1 MILHGNQRGGYKDL
15 ALHLLKD
22 ENERI
27 ELFELRGFASDDLLG
42 ALQESYAISR
52 ATRCK
57 QHLFSLSLNPPKDAD
72 VPARDFEAAIDQ
84 AEENLG
90 LQGQPRAIIFHDK
103 RGMDGELRRHAHA
116 VWCRIDTEE
125 MKAVQLSFT
134 HKKLRE
140 VSRELFLAHGWRMPD
155 GLIDSRNRDVRN
167 MTLAEWQQ
175 AKRAGRDPKET
186 KALFQDC
193 WSISDSRAA
202 FAAALAEKGFV
213 LAKGKRG
220 HVAVDHT
227 GEVYPVSRWT
237 GFKAKE
243 VRARLGDPGD
253 LPGVETA
260 QRQAAKIITERL
272 EALKTQEA
280 LAAEAKQERAAHTQ
294 KRLLARQ
301 SREAARLRDT
311 QAKRGAMEQAGRDAR
326 IRTGILGF
334 LDRLTGRRKR
344 TLEDNRS
351 AAALSA
357 LRDHRER
364 EALRQAHIR
373 TMDRH
378 GEKAQSGIRP
388 HRDSIRELDT
398 DIGWL
403 AKLPELAPDA
413 DHSPA
418 PQDRKRRKRRS
429 RRARSRDEPEPGC

>member
-57 QHLFSLSLNPPKDAD
+57 QHLFSLSLNPPKGAD
-72 VPARDFEAAIDQ
+72 VSARDFEAAIDQ
-84 AEENLG
+84 AEESLG
-90 LQGQPRAIIFHDK
+90 LEGQPRAIVFHDK
-103 RGMDGELRRHAHA
+103 RGVDGELRRHAHA
-116 VWCRIDTEE
+116 VWCRIDTQE

-175 AKRAGRDPKET
+175 AKRAGRNPNDM

-220 HVAVDHT
+220 HVAVDHA

-243 VRARLGDPGD
+243 VRARLGDLNH
-253 LPGVETA
+253 LPDVETA
-260 QRQAAKIITERL
+260 QQLAAKIIAERL
-272 EALKTQEA
+272 EALKAQEA
-280 LAAEAKQERAAHTQ
+280 WAAEAKQERATQIQ

-301 SREAARLRDT
+301 SREAARLHET
-311 QAKRGAMEQAGRDAR
+311 QTKRKASEEAQRNAR
-326 IRTGILGF
+326 LRTGILGF

-351 AAALSA
+351 ETALSD
-357 LRDHRER
+357 LRDRRET
-364 EALRQAHIR
+364 EALRQAHVR
-373 TMDRH
+373 TMDH
-378 GEKAQSGIRP
+378 IGEKAHSSIRP

-403 AKLPELAPDA
+403 AKLPELAQDA

-429 RRARSRDEPEPGC
+429 RSARSRDGPEP